1 MYRRSLFLGLLG
13 AVVAPVAARAA
24 ATTKCFKQDTNTV
37 DWTVPKDIKRIR
49 VQSWS
54 KEGDEV
60 IDTHFR
66 VRPGQK
72 FRISAVNSQ

>member
-13 AVVAPVAARAA
+13 VVMAPVAARAA
-24 ATTKCFKQDTNTV
+24 STKCFKQDTNTV
-37 DWTVPKDIKRIR
+37 EWTVPKDIKKIR

-54 KEGDEV
+54 KDGDEV

-72 FRISAVNSQ
+72 FKISAVNDQ

>member
-1 MYRRSLFLGLLG
+1 MYRRSLFLGLVG
-13 AVVAPVAARAA
+13 AMVAPIAARA
-24 ATTKCFKQDTNTV
+24 ATTKCFKQDQSTV

-72 FRISAVNSQ
+72 FKISAVD